1 MRRSWWVLA
10 TVVLAAGYV
19 WLAAAEARDREAARP
34 ELAPIGVTVD
44 PNGPIGPAKLAGG
57 GFDFAAI
64 RWSPTDRAKTA
75 AATERIRRDT
85 GLEYA
90 FFLASENAR
99 AGSFDTL
106 AADYP
111 KDRWL
116 RYKGKPLV
124 YVFGGKAESSAS
136 AEDPRFSIIRIDNA
150 RGGDQYWISNP
161 PNLKNGLLTLTSSF
175 SGAGL
180 SIDPRRTGKALD
192 QQELFA
198 DTNRDRVALLL
209 WYSWNSKD
217 GSALLPDL
225 VGDSANPP
233 SYAYDRVKAFNERWK
248 RP

>member
-1 MRRSWWVLA
+1 MKRPWLVLA
-10 TVVLAAGYV
+10 MLVLVAGYV
-19 WLAAAEARDREAARP
+19 WLAVRESQDREAARP
-34 ELAPIGVTVD
+34 EPAPIGVTVD
-44 PNGPIGPAKLAGG
+44 PNGPIEPTKLASG
-57 GFDFAAI
+57 GFDFAAV
-64 RWSPTDRAKTA
+64 RWSPADRAKTA
-75 AATERIRRDT
+75 AVTERIRRDT

-90 FFLASENAR
+90 FFLESENAR
-99 AGSFDTL
+99 AGSFDAL

-116 RYKGKPLV
+116 RHEGEPLV
-124 YVFGGKAESSAS
+124 YVFGGAESSAS
-136 AEDPRFSIIRIDNA
+136 AEDPRFSIVRIDNA

-161 PNLKNGLLTLTSSF
+161 PNLKNGLLTLTPSST
-175 SGAGL
+175 GAGL
-180 SIDPRRTGKALD
+180 SIDPRRTGQALD